1 MKRIPPSSLPLFLA
15 LRLGS
20 LLLDL
25 SLDAS
30 ELVFPSLYTVSPPLR
45 PFISVVRALCVA
57 SHLNLFLA
65 ITLFEFNLNV
75 IYIVLFI

>member
-30 ELVFPSLYTVSPPLR
+30 ELVSPSLYG
-45 PFISVVRALCVA
+45 VA
-57 SHLNLFLA
+57 SVEAFYFRCA
-65 ITLFEFNLNV
+65 RIMCNV
-75 IYIVLFI
+75 ASQSLSSYQLI

>member
-30 ELVFPSLYTVSPPLR
+30 ELVSLLYTLSPPLR
-45 PFISVVRALCVA
+45 HFISVVRALCAA
-57 SHLNLFLA
+57 SHLNIFLA
-65 ITLFEFNLNV
+65 LTLFEFNLMV
-75 IYIVLFI
+75 RMVLFI